1 MTGSDASSGHSDDPE
16 SGEVNQHIEQSR
28 KELDKVD
35 WDEQPMAVRRLAEV
49 ADAALSHVSQEVDS
63 DA

>member
-1 MTGSDASSGHSDDPE
+1 MTKPDSTDATSSE
-16 SGEVNQHIEQSR
+16 EVSQHIEQSR

-35 WDEQPMAVRRLAEV
+35 WDEQPMVVRRLAEV
-49 ADAALSHVSQEVDS
+49 ADAALSHVSQEIDS